1 MKQNIF
7 VMEKEAEKVLI
18 TDLLKAAMVCRVLAA
33 MLLQLTH
40 FRSIFHFHRPRKR
53 QKTPGF
59 V

>member
-1 MKQNIF
+1 
-7 VMEKEAEKVLI
+7 MEKEAEEVLI

-33 MLLQLTH
+33 VLLQLSH
-40 FRSIFHFHRPRKR
+40 FRSIFHFYRPRKR